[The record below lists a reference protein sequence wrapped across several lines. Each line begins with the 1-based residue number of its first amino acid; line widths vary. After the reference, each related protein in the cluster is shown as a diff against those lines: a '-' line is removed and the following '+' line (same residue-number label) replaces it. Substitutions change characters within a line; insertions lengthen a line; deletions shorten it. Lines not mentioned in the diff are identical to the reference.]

1 MSEKDINVLKTLLGT
16 LYKADDY
23 LREEMSEH
31 IIFDKG
37 KEDEPIYHNI
47 LQELRELE
55 KNLAKLIGKYGKKK
69 EEE

>member
-47 LQELRELE
+47 LQEL
-55 KNLAKLIGKYGKKK
+55 Y
-69 EEE
+69 